1 MDKKR
6 RRELVFCYGRNL
18 CTITK
23 FKTLENEDKPL
34 VLKELRKLWDRQ
46 LPNLPWK
53 KGEYDESNTLLLDDS
68 PYKAL
73 RNPANTAV
81 FPDPYQYMDA
91 ADCSLAPEGD
101 LRKYLER
108 LAEAENVQQFIE
120 QNPFG
125 QPAIT
130 ETDPHWDF
138 YSQIIEDKT
147 LQAR

>member
-1 MDKKR
+1 MGNGKLTWPLTAVKMGDGKLTWPLTAYLTTSTVALETHSLLTGHLLRCFIFLDKKR
-6 RRELVFCYGRNL
+6 RLELVFCYANAA
-18 CTITK
+18 I
-23 FKTLENEDKPL
+23 F
-34 VLKELRKLWDRQ
+34 
-46 LPNLPWK
+46 
-53 KGEYDESNTLLLDDS
+53 
-68 PYKAL
+68 PY
-73 RNPANTAV
+73 
-81 FPDPYQYMDA
+81 PYQYTDA

-125 QPAIT
+125 EPAIT